1 LVRVQKMK
9 KVIAVVCA
17 TTILNISATAS
28 GSIETSGD
36 ILRLLI
42 PAVAFAAT
50 YYLDDKE
57 GRDQFYRSFAANGVA
72 TYALKY
78 AINKKR
84 PNGEDYSFPS
94 GHASVTMQSATF
106 IHKRYGL
113 KYAIPAYLGAT
124 FTGYSRVKSDNHY
137 TIDVVSGAVI
147 GALSSY
153 YFTTTHK
160 GYTITPNVNRG
171 IFGFTFTKQLGI

>member
-1 LVRVQKMK
+1 MK

-113 KYAIPAYLGAT
+113 KYAVPAYIGAS
-124 FTGYSRVKSDNHY
+124 FVGYSRVESDNHY
-137 TIDVVSGAVI
+137 VEDVLAGAAIGIVS
-147 GALSSY
+147 SF
-153 YFTTTHK
+153 YFTTPYK
-160 GYTITPNVNRG
+160 GFNFQPIANNGTYG
-171 IFGFTFTKQLGI
+171 INFSKEW